1 MFKFFF
7 IYPVIALIAFWL
19 ASETEVGASV
29 YSFHDNYIKIEFPKE
44 SFRSADNPN
53 PWYRFY
59 WSAEDYREGLKKIH
73 DVVVK

>member
-1 MFKFFF
+1 MIKFFF

-29 YSFHDNYIKIEFPKE
+29 YSFKDNYIMIEFPKE
-44 SFRSADNPN
+44 SFRSADNPD

-59 WSAEDYREGLKKIH
+59 WNAEASRETLNKIN
-73 DVVVK
+73 DG